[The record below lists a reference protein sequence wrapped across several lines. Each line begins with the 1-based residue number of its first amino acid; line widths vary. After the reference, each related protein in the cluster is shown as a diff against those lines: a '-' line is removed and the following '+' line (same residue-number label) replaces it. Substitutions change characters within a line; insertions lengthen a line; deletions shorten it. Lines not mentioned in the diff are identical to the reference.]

1 MGFQRNEGGEHATFL
16 IRLLLLL
23 IQKTPEGGAT
33 LEDIRELYAEEKGS
47 MPSDKSIQ
55 RAIRTLNM
63 IFDPSSTDEDS
74 QYRTPRNQLPVR
86 AQSVMQN
93 GEKIRHF
100 TFHRMLTSEK
110 EANSD
115 KAAQVLF
122 HFYPQQRH
130 MQTEDFEQVFA
141 LLTASLGQQG
151 KNGEKLRHSIESFIF
166 VSGFTPAE
174 SRENLRKMLQLFQA
188 FRRQKRVRFQY
199 TSATSGEKTAGREVN
214 PYGLISRNGTWY
226 LVGHCHFANSVRIFR
241 IDHIQRL
248 AIVEN
253 STYTVP
259 GDYSLVK
266 KYGPLWGI
274 WTSPTATENIQLHV
288 SACIA
293 SNFETVRYHSSQK
306 VQKNDD
312 GSLEVRFTLG
322 GAREMVSWLMGF
334 GPNVKVVEPTWLREE
349 VVENAKR
356 LLQQYEQA

>member
-16 IRLLLLL
+16 IRFLLLL

-33 LEDIRELYAEEKGS
+33 LNDIQELYADEKGS
-47 MPSDKSIQ
+47 IPSDKSIQ
-55 RAIRTLNM
+55 RAIRTLNL

-86 AQSVMQN
+86 AKSTVQN
-93 GEKIRHF
+93 GEKVRHF
-100 TFHRMLTSEK
+100 TFHRMLASEK
-110 EANSD
+110 EANTD
-115 KAAQVLF
+115 KAAQVLLQL
-122 HFYPQQRH
+122 YPQQRH
-130 MQTEDFEQVFA
+130 MQIEDFEQTFA

-151 KNGEKLRHSIESFIF
+151 KSGGQLRHNIESFIF

-174 SRENLRKMLQLFQA
+174 SRENLRKMLQLFQG

-199 TSATSGEKTAGREVN
+199 TSAASGEKTTGREVN

-226 LVGHCHFANSVRIFR
+226 LVGHCHAANSVRIFR
-241 IDHIQRL
+241 IDHIERL
-248 AIVEN
+248 TIVEN
-253 STYTVP
+253 SMYTVP
-259 GDYSLVK
+259 ADYSLEK

-274 WTSPTATENIQLHV
+274 WTSPTATENIRLQV
-288 SACIA
+288 SAAIA

-312 GSLEVRFTLG
+312 GSLEVRFTVG
-322 GAREMVSWLMGF
+322 GAQEMVSWLMGF
-334 GPNVKVVEPTWLREE
+334 GPNVKVLEPAWLRVE

-356 LLQQYEQA
+356 LLQEYEQG